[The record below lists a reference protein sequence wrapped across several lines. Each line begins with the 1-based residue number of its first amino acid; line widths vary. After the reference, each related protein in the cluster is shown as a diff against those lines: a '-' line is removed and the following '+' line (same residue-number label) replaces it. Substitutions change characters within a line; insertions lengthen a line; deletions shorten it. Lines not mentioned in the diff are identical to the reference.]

1 MDEQM
6 LSILLKEQR
15 SQAGQIA
22 TITAKL
28 GLIEQR
34 SKLSAQDQ
42 RKDLL
47 AKMREIRLE
56 VKSLARKLDTQPIAF
71 RQILDTWWLRI
82 AAIVALGLANIDL
95 KQAIAL
101 VLQVK

>member
-1 MDEQM
+1 MDTNM
-6 LSILLKEQR
+6 LSVILREQR
-15 SQAGQIA
+15 SQGAQIA
-22 TITAKL
+22 KL
-28 GLIEQR
+28 AASMSVIEQR

-47 AKMREIRLE
+47 AKMREVRLE
-56 VKSLARKLDTQPIAF
+56 VRGLSKKIDTQPIAF
-71 RQILDTWWLRI
+71 RQIMDTWWLRI